1 MAKEKD
7 VHVTNNI
14 NIKVDGEKKKKKRK
28 SRKGKN
34 KKSKKYMK
42 TLADGRQY
50 PHSGQ
55 IYSTGVAQAPIAQS
69 PPIPELDYYKFADN
83 YMSTKKRPLA
93 IADKERPLLIK
104 DADRSKAIIPKTPSK
119 KPVLDFSSYGK
130 RVNKKIKDNAIIL
143 SQEYLGDPKNISIK
157 KLKELMM
164 SYGATR
170 DQLKMFTQNSH
181 RAQAVKVFLKTIE
194 PETDD
199 EPVKVDVVY
208 KSPLKGLKPSEE
220 SPMKSSK
227 KSKSASKKVESDLE
241 AIRSGY
247 ETLKS
252 DTYELFSPKKAK
264 KKDSDDEKE
273 ILSYDKLLQ
282 MSIKDFKK
290 LATSLDFP
298 EKELRSFRVKHQ
310 QIEFINK
317 FLKHL
322 EDKTTIPAKIDT
334 KLPDRIE
341 EYEKMILSDTPAQRP
356 TIPMKISETPQQPR
370 MPAVDPAHHQTPAQ
384 PLNDTM
390 VLGTPFTQD
399 QVASTAVPF
408 TAGGLSAI
416 KEDDAEDQELHPFV
430 DMRRGRGE
438 NILPTPIRL
447 QDETPAKQA
456 GPTPKRGG
464 IFGSGARPPL
474 SLSRR
479 TPPQTTPLHEN
490 VEGKRGGRKVR
501 DATPLGDF
509 GLPQEPD
516 HPFEQDNET

>member
-55 IYSTGVAQAPIAQS
+55 IYSTGVTQAP
-69 PPIPELDYYKFADN
+69 PPPPKEEYDYDKFSKTYN
-83 YMSTKKRPLA
+83 TPSKNQLA
-93 IADKERPLLIK
+93 IK
-104 DADRSKAIIPKTPSK
+104 DADRSNAIIPKTPTKKLKEIESASK
-119 KPVLDFSSYGK
+119 KATIESYGK
-130 RVNKKIKDNAIIL
+130 RISKKIKSNAVIL
-143 SQEYLGDPKNISIK
+143 SEEYLGNPKNIKIK
-157 KLKELMM
+157 ELKELMK
-164 SYGATR
+164 SYGASEE
-170 DQLKMFTQNSH
+170 QLKLFTREKQ
-181 RAQAVKVFLKTIE
+181 REKAVKLFLKIIQ
-194 PETDD
+194 PESDD
-199 EPVKVDVVY
+199 ESVRADTIY
-208 KSPLKGLKPSEE
+208 KSPMKGLRPSDV

-227 KSKSASKKVESDLE
+227 KSKSPSKKVESDLE

-252 DTYELFSPKKAK
+252 DTYDLFSPKKAK
-264 KKDSDDEKE
+264 KKDSGDEKE
-273 ILSYDKLLQ
+273 ELSFDKLMNL
-282 MSIKDFKK
+282 SVNKFKA
-290 LATSLDFP
+290 LALNFDFP

-310 QIEFINK
+310 QMEYINK
-317 FLKHL
+317 FLKFL
-322 EDKTTIPAKIDT
+322 EDKTSIPAKI
-334 KLPDRIE
+334 E
-341 EYEKMILSDTPAQRP
+341 MP
-356 TIPMKISETPQQPR
+356 TFDEQLMRISETPQQPR
-370 MPAVDPAHHQTPAQ
+370 MPAINPTPQQRDDP
-384 PLNDTM
+384 M
-390 VLGTPFTQD
+390 ILGTPFTID
-399 QVASTAVPF
+399 QVAKVEPF
-408 TAGGLSAI
+408 ELGLSAI
-416 KEDDAEDQELHPFV
+416 KEDDAEDQDQHPFV
-430 DMRRGRGE
+430 DTRRGRGS

-447 QDETPAKQA
+447 EEQTPAKQA
-456 GPTPKRGG
+456 GPTPRRGG

-509 GLPQEPD
+509 GLPVEPD
-516 HPFEQDNET
+516 HPFDPDNET